1 MKAKE
6 LEKIESSLQELYLE
20 REKISLLEMKCALY
34 NDLKQTELFD
44 MDYISTMIFGD
55 EKEKI
60 TKK

>member
-6 LEKIESSLQELYLE
+6 LEKIESSLQELNLE
-20 REKISLLEMKCALY
+20 REKIALLEMKCVLY